1 MIKAATCGLLFKHS
15 LAIPEVFYITESDFG
30 HTFYAETFPTF
41 DDACHAL
48 NILETEQDRAYSYAR
63 ECSIAELKQQIV
75 DFMTESEELPD

>member
-1 MIKAATCGLLFKHS
+1 M
-15 LAIPEVFYITESDFG
+15 FYITESDFG

-48 NILETEQDRAYSYAR
+48 NMLELSQEDAYSFAR

-75 DFMTESEELPD
+75 DFMEECKEC

>member
-1 MIKAATCGLLFKHS
+1 M
-15 LAIPEVFYITESDFG
+15 FYITESDCG

-48 NILETEQDRAYSYAR
+48 NMLELSQEEAYSFAR

-75 DFMTESEELPD
+75 DFMTESEEL

>member
-1 MIKAATCGLLFKHS
+1 M
-15 LAIPEVFYITESDFG
+15 FYITESDFG
-30 HTFYAETFPTF
+30 QTFYAQTFPTF

-75 DFMTESEELPD
+75 DFMEECKEL